1 MPEPFL
7 YLQAMLAAGGA
18 SAILLLALGR
28 AALSGGARRIQ
39 LACIAAM
46 ALGLALGC
54 CVLQVPVHWPPA
66 NGLDRL
72 LTIVLPGA
80 FVVELL
86 AASGRRYPWLVWC
99 LRFALAM
106 SIGGVLL
113 HASVY
118 LAGGPGGWTIGRKA
132 VVLPAC
138 GGLLIA
144 TWGLLIWLTRRGF
157 GVSIPLALAQ
167 AALCGGITVMMVG
180 YLAGGGAALSL
191 AGALAGTAIGTRL
204 TTDRPSAEAAVGI
217 GVVALFGLLFVGR
230 FFGALSTGRAMTIFL
245 APLLCWATETPL
257 LRCQRRWLV
266 TGVRLA
272 LVAVPLLVVLA
283 LAKQDFDRDMLP
295 LLGR

>member
-7 YLQAMLAAGGA
+7 YLQAILAAGGA
-18 SAILLLALGR
+18 SAVLMLALGR
-28 AALSGGARRIQ
+28 VAFSGSARRIH

-54 CVLQVPVHWPPA
+54 CLLRVPVRWPPA

-86 AASGRRYPWLVWC
+86 AGRGRNRPWLVWC

-118 LAGGPGGWTIGRKA
+118 VAGGPTAWTTGRKA
-132 VVLPAC
+132 AVLTTC
-138 GGLLIA
+138 GGLLTA
-144 TWGLLIWLTRRGF
+144 ACGLLIWLTRRGP
-157 GVSIPLALAQ
+157 GVSISLALSQ
-167 AALCGGITVMMVG
+167 AALCGGMTVMMGG
-180 YLAGGGAALSL
+180 YLAGGEAALSL

-204 TTDRPSAEAAVGI
+204 IADRPSAEAAVGI

-230 FFGALSTGRAMTIFL
+230 FFGALSTGRALTIFL

-257 LRCQRRWLV
+257 LRCQNHWLV
-266 TGVRLA
+266 TGLRLA